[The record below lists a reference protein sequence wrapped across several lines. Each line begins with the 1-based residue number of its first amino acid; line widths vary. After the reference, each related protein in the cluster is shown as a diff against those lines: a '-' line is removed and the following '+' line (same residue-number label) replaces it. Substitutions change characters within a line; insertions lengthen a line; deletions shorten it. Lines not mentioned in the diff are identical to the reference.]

1 MRPERSKTTG
11 IIGHLFQINV
21 SEGGVPKLPI
31 IRAEVSQLGL
41 VGDRQAHTKFHGGV
55 ERALCLYPLE
65 QILELQA
72 EGHPVFPGALGENLT
87 LAGIDW
93 HLLAPGARISLGAL
107 VSIEITRFTTP
118 CQSIAPYFLDGDS
131 QRVSQ
136 EMRPGWSRVYARVLM
151 TGSIQIGDNVKIHT
165 EG

>member
-1 MRPERSKTTG
+1 MGPEASKTTG
-11 IIGHLFQINV
+11 IKGHIFQINV
-21 SEGGVPKLPI
+21 SKGGVPKLPI

-55 ERALCLYPLE
+55 ERALCLYSLE
-65 QILELQA
+65 RILELQV
-72 EGHPVFPGALGENLT
+72 EGHTVFPGALGENLT

-93 HLLAPGARISLGAL
+93 HLLAPGARISLGSQ

-118 CQSIAPYFLDGDS
+118 CQSIAPYFLGGDS
-131 QRVSQ
+131 KRVSQ
-136 EMRPGWSRVYARVLM
+136 ERHPGWSRVYARVLK
-151 TGSIQIGDNVKIHT
+151 TGSIQTGDNVEVHA